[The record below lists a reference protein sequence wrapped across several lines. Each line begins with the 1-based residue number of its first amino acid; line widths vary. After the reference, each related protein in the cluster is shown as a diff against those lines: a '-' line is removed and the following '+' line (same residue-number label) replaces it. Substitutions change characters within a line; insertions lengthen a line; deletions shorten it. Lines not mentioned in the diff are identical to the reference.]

1 MPKLIT
7 DGRWSVVGSL
17 KERRLIFDDFCK
29 STAADH
35 MRQKSGKA
43 DGARA
48 ARDGFHALLD
58 EASVQGVRM
67 SGTER
72 SVLPGHRSTFTSP
85 LCLTGCERHA
95 LQYQSMYPWAVT
107 GSQMCPGK
115 TECCDESSSY
125 LSGGS
130 ERHVMYCSL
139 TVAAALM
146 AALFF

>member
-1 MPKLIT
+1 MTPFSRWERELPKLIT

-29 STAADH
+29 SSAADH

-67 SGTER
+67 SGTR
-72 SVLPGHRSTFTSP
+72 HSVSPGHRSTFTSP

-95 LQYQSMYPWAVT
+95 LQYHSMYPWAAQDHRCALARQNVVIKAACIC
-107 GSQMCPGK
+107 Q
-115 TECCDESSSY
+115 ED
-125 LSGGS
+125 LSA
-130 ERHVMYCSL
+130 M
-139 TVAAALM
+139 
-146 AALFF
+146 